1 MWWNDSGTS
10 WGWRGCLLMLMLLL
24 GFWAVVIAGLAAL
37 FRTTGSR
44 NSDAKLSSPRQRRR
58 RPALQPEDRT
68 EGAQTSNRG
77 RPRPTALSD

>member
-10 WGWRGCLLMLMLLL
+10 WGWGGCLLMVMLLL

-44 NSDAKLSSPRQRRR
+44 NSDTKSVVPQAELREWR
-58 RPALQPEDRT
+58 
-68 EGAQTSNRG
+68 
-77 RPRPTALSD
+77 